1 MTTLALIRHGVT
13 AWNKEGRIQGRADIG
28 LSPEGIAELRT
39 LRAPAAL
46 DGATWLTSPL
56 RRTRQTAELLHGT
69 AAVEDRLIETNWG
82 AWEGLSTTITNPRA
96 DRISARG
103 QSGLDLRPPGGESPR
118 DLQARLS
125 PLFAD
130 LAQRGGAFVGITH
143 KGIIRATLSLALG
156 WDMEAKPPVKLRWRA
171 AHLFDLK
178 PDGSVMLRAANMM
191 LEPRA

>member
-13 AWNKEGRIQGRADIG
+13 AWNTEGRIQGRADIG

-56 RRTRQTAELLHGT
+56 RRTRQTAEVLHGD
-69 AAVEDRLIETNWG
+69 AVIEERLIETNWG

-96 DRISARG
+96 DRISACG

-118 DLQARLS
+118 DLQARLR

-130 LAQRGGAFVGITH
+130 LARRGGAFVGVTH
-143 KGIIRATLSLALG
+143 KGVIRATLSLALG
-156 WDMEAKPPVKLRWRA
+156 WDMEQKPPVKLRWRA
-171 AHLFDLK
+171 VHLFSLE
-178 PDGSVMLRAANMM
+178 PNGAVTLLQANMM

>member
-13 AWNKEGRIQGRADIG
+13 AWNEEGRIQGRADIP
-28 LSPEGIAELRT
+28 LSPKGIAELRT

-46 DGATWLTSPL
+46 AGATWLTSPL
-56 RRTRQTAELLHGT
+56 RRARQTAELLHGD
-69 AAVEDRLIETNWG
+69 AATEDRLIETNWG
-82 AWEGLSTTITNPRA
+82 AWEGLSTAITNPRA
-96 DRISARG
+96 ERLSARG
-103 QSGLDLRPPGGESPR
+103 QSGLDLRPPHGESPR
-118 DLQARLS
+118 DVQARLR

-130 LAQRGGAFVGITH
+130 LAVRGGAFVGVTH

-156 WDMEAKPPVKLRWRA
+156 WDMAQKPPVKLRWRA

-178 PDGSVMLRAANMM
+178 PDGTVTLLQANLM